1 MGTGKRLLVIC
12 DMFTPPAFLPRV
24 RFFCDYLLQQG
35 WQLDILTETPRESVE
50 LPYNIYSISYSNGN
64 RWEWRMKSLIGLL
77 YDIKSKQIVS
87 EAKKLNLKNYDAV
100 FCSTFFSFPLP
111 AAAQIAREQGIPL
124 IADLRDIPEQAP
136 AFTYLEHQPKGQLGQ
151 WAMKLY
157 TNRHLHRRNRA
168 LRQADIVTTVSPWHK
183 EFLQQWNPNT
193 HLIYNGYDAEL
204 FVPSRKKTKKF
215 TISYTGKF
223 YGLPLQDPTLFFE
236 SLSLLIKAQEI
247 DAEKIS
253 LQWYM
258 DEQSTRLIQGFM
270 HEETLRNISTFHS
283 LVPHTEIPTILN
295 QSALSL
301 VFSNRAKENG
311 NHGIMTT
318 KFFEAL
324 GSECPVLC
332 VQSDEE
338 CLAQT
343 ISETRSGCAAADLET
358 CKAYIFERYQE
369 WLCNGMTH
377 ANTPAD
383 IKTIYSRQYQAARLE
398 QLLLDSINKNKL
410 NHL

>member
-50 LPYNIYSISYSNGN
+50 LPYNIYSVSFSHGK
-64 RWEWRMKSLIGLL
+64 RWEWRVKSL
-77 YDIKSKQIVS
+77 
-87 EAKKLNLKNYDAV
+87 LNLFYDFKSQSIVHESKRLNRHYDAV

-111 AAAQIAREQGIPL
+111 AAAKIARKQRIPL
-124 IADLRDIPEQAP
+124 IVDLRDIPEQAP
-136 AFTYLEHQPKGQLGQ
+136 RFTYLEHRPNGLLGRC
-151 WAMKLY
+151 AMELY
-157 TNRHLHRRNRA
+157 TRCNIRRRNKA
-168 LRQADIVTTVSPWHK
+168 LKQADVVTTVSPWHK
-183 EFLQQWNPNT
+183 EFLKRWNPQT
-193 HLIYNGYDAEL
+193 QLIYNGYNAEL
-204 FVPSRKKTKKF
+204 FVPSRPKTETF
-215 TISYTGKF
+215 TISYTGRF

-236 SLSLLIKAQEI
+236 SLSQLLKEGKI
-247 DAEKIS
+247 DAEKVS

-270 HEETLRNISTFHS
+270 HEETLNVISSFHS
-283 LVPHTEIPTILN
+283 LIPHMEIPAILN

-301 VFSNRAKENG
+301 VFSNRAQENG

-343 ISETRSGCAAADLET
+343 ISETRSGCAASNLDT
-358 CKAYIFERYQE
+358 CQAFLLERYQE

-398 QLLLDSINKNKL
+398 QLLLDSINKTN
-410 NHL
+410 

>member
-50 LPYNIYSISYSNGN
+50 LPYNIYNVSFSHGK
-64 RWEWRMKSLIGLL
+64 RWEWRVKSL
-77 YDIKSKQIVS
+77 
-87 EAKKLNLKNYDAV
+87 LNLFYDFKSQSIVHESKRLNQRYDAV

-111 AAAQIAREQGIPL
+111 AAAKIARKQRIPL
-124 IADLRDIPEQAP
+124 IVDLRDIPEQAP
-136 AFTYLEHQPKGQLGQ
+136 RFTYLEHRPNGLLGRC
-151 WAMKLY
+151 AMELY
-157 TNRHLHRRNRA
+157 TRCNIRRRNKT
-168 LRQADIVTTVSPWHK
+168 LKQADIVTTVSPWHK
-183 EFLQQWNPNT
+183 EFLKRWNPQT
-193 HLIYNGYDAEL
+193 QLIYNGYDAEL
-204 FVPSRKKTKKF
+204 FVPSRKKIEKF

-258 DEQSTRLIQGFM
+258 DEQSTRLIQRFM

-343 ISETRSGCAAADLET
+343 ISETRSGCAASNLDT
-358 CKAYIFERYQE
+358 CQAFLLERYQE

-398 QLLLDSINKNKL
+398 ELLLDCINKNKQ

>member
-64 RWEWRMKSLIGLL
+64 RWGWRMKSLIGLL

-111 AAAQIAREQGIPL
+111 AAAKIARKQRIPL
-124 IADLRDIPEQAP
+124 IVDLRDIPEQAP
-136 AFTYLEHQPKGQLGQ
+136 RFTYLEHRPNGLLGRC
-151 WAMKLY
+151 AMDLY
-157 TNRHLHRRNRA
+157 TRCNIRRRNKA
-168 LRQADIVTTVSPWHK
+168 LKQADVVTTVSPWHK
-183 EFLQQWNPNT
+183 EFLKRWNPQT

-204 FVPSRKKTKKF
+204 FVPSRPKTETF

-223 YGLPLQDPTLFFE
+223 YGLPLQDPTLFLE
-236 SLSLLIKAQEI
+236 SLSQLLKEGKI
-247 DAEKIS
+247 DAEKVS

-343 ISETRSGCAAADLET
+343 ISETHSGCAAADLET

-369 WLCNGMTH
+369 WLRNGRTH
-377 ANTPAD
+377 VEIPAD

-398 QLLLDSINKNKL
+398 QLLIDCINKTN
-410 NHL
+410 

>member
-111 AAAQIAREQGIPL
+111 AAAKIARKQRIPL
-124 IADLRDIPEQAP
+124 IVDLRDIPEQAP
-136 AFTYLEHQPKGQLGQ
+136 RFTYLEHRPNGLLGRC
-151 WAMKLY
+151 AMELY
-157 TNRHLHRRNRA
+157 TRCNIRRRNKA
-168 LRQADIVTTVSPWHK
+168 LKQADVVTTVSPWHK
-183 EFLQQWNPNT
+183 EFLKRWNPQT
-193 HLIYNGYDAEL
+193 QLIYNGYNAKL
-204 FVPSRKKTKKF
+204 FVPSRPKTETF
-215 TISYTGKF
+215 TISYTGRF

-236 SLSLLIKAQEI
+236 SLSQLLKEGKI
-247 DAEKIS
+247 DAEKVS

-270 HEETLRNISTFHS
+270 HEETLNVISSFHS
-283 LVPHTEIPTILN
+283 LIPHMEIPAILN

-301 VFSNRAKENG
+301 VFSNRAQENG

-343 ISETRSGCAAADLET
+343 ISETHSGCAAADLET
-358 CKAYIFERYQE
+358 CKAYILERYQE
-369 WLCNGMTH
+369 WLRNGRTH
-377 ANTPAD
+377 VEIPAD

-398 QLLLDSINKNKL
+398 QLLLDRINKTN
-410 NHL
+410 